1 MASGDD
7 VGDADAKFGVRVGL
21 PARLVEKFVKKW
33 KEKAEPGYD
42 QWPTG
47 SGSGRRP
54 TCTL

>member
-21 PARLVEKFVKKW
+21 PARLVEKFVKKR

-42 QWPTG
+42 QRPSG